1 MSLSSYKSFVHFYEC
16 LLACVNK
23 NKINHRIGEQGAGKT
38 VGKDKQQTSGMA
50 EQLDW
55 EVIKKERGHGRKSAD
70 PRAILLQV
78 KGKLYEQWSQVNT
91 CALILISRKK
101 IGKLPCCSFNGCL
114 IHEYKYKSK
123 LTKVL
128 YDHQICKKLGYIFNC
143 SSKFTKVERVKKST
157 EEARAS

>member
-23 NKINHRIGEQGAGKT
+23 NKINQGFGEQGAGTT

-50 EQLDW
+50 QQLDW
-55 EVIKKERGHGRKSAD
+55 ERGYGRKSANQ
-70 PRAILLQV
+70 RAILLQV
-78 KGKLYEQWSQVNT
+78 KGKLYQQWSQVNT

-101 IGKLPCCSFNGCL
+101 IGKLPCFSFNGCL

-123 LTKVL
+123 LTKVF

-143 SSKFTKVERVKKST
+143 SSKFIKVERAKKNT